1 MAEPDK
7 QMYRTHRELGEDLIR
22 QFPDTYG
29 GENPYLLGKRYEEK
43 YPDEVGIEE
52 AGGFFSSERYGED
65 FYDTAGEVLK
75 GGMDLA
81 VGVGGDIADAFAL
94 PFTRVDE
101 RVAGD
106 IEGAKRF
113 PFIRS
118 LAGLGQGAAADLWQQ
133 FAGAIGLPKE
143 TIGKVTVG
151 ATPAEQRAGR
161 DVIAEIRESFEDYAR
176 EERPMEFLA
185 NLSAVTPGKTL
196 TKVAPKTAQRAVG
209 ADADKVQQVAETVR
223 EVGRVADPTNVLS
236 TLARAGRLG
245 ATKGYPLVKRS
256 VEPVKKF
263 VKRGTTKGRNF
274 AAERAEDIVAFTTST
289 GNNAIRRLAER
300 AGESPLFRN
309 KVRAW
314 RRLPQE
320 QLYSGLY
327 TTFNNALRK
336 VREKSQA
343 AYQLAEQN
351 LGPILRKPLEQQKP
365 GSIEEMQGA
374 LLGIIDEYGG
384 TYTTKAPTTKREFTG
399 TRETKSPIYSGPRD
413 PKKWPAGE
421 TRDLPPAQERILGEV
436 VDQPSRFEVSFEN
449 AGAVPEGTN
458 LKGDIAREFERFLNL
473 DPNTATGMDIHRLR
487 KALDKEI
494 QHMPGGGGP
503 EDVYRAP
510 FRVRTELRSAV
521 SDALETTYGEQYTA
535 AMADY
540 RAYAEMQ
547 RTMYNTFKLTGTDV
561 DKKSM
566 ETILGELANTYN
578 PNARQGLRPGVIQE
592 FAEMAEMP
600 DLEAALLGATFNPS
614 ISKGLAQRSE
624 MAENVAT
631 ILGGAAGMEY
641 GGGALP
647 AAMGALGARF
657 ATQAAQQLLYS
668 PRLFSEALMTFYD
681 LPRMPSTR
689 KVTQLREKLTSNPKV
704 NAILREGLPLGVTLE
719 RIKNEAGVDAYDIL
733 ATEEEASS
741 NLFKSLS
748 RGAQ

>member
-133 FAGAIGLPKE
+133 FAGAIGLPEE
-143 TIGKVTVG
+143 TIGKATLG

-161 DVIAEIRESFEDYAR
+161 DVMAEFRESFEDYAR

-236 TLARAGRLG
+236 TLAKAGRLG

-263 VKRGTTKGRNF
+263 VKRGTTRGRNF

-320 QLYSGLY
+320 QLYSRLY
-327 TTFNNALRK
+327 TTFNNAVRK

-384 TYTTKAPTTKREFTG
+384 TFEIITPPTDRTLRSIAYNPQKIIDE
-399 TRETKSPIYSGPRD
+399 
-413 PKKWPAGE
+413 
-421 TRDLPPAQERILGEV
+421 
-436 VDQPSRFEVSFEN
+436 PSRFEVSFEN

-473 DPNTATGMDIHRLR
+473 DPNTATGMDIHKLR

-494 QHMPGGGGP
+494 QQMPGGGGP

-547 RTMYNTFKLTGTDV
+547 RTMYNTFRLTGTDV
-561 DKKSM
+561 DKRNM

-578 PNARQGLRPGVIQE
+578 PNARQGLRPRVIQE

-681 LPRMPSTR
+681 LPRMPSTK

>member
-133 FAGAIGLPKE
+133 FAGAIGLPEE

-161 DVIAEIRESFEDYAR
+161 DVIAEFRESFEDYAR

-236 TLARAGRLG
+236 TLAKAGRLG

-263 VKRGTTKGRNF
+263 VKRGTTRGRNF

-320 QLYSGLY
+320 RLYSGLY

-384 TYTTKAPTTKREFTG
+384 TFEIITPPTDRTLRSIAYNPQKIIDE
-399 TRETKSPIYSGPRD
+399 
-413 PKKWPAGE
+413 
-421 TRDLPPAQERILGEV
+421 
-436 VDQPSRFEVSFEN
+436 PSRFEVSFEN

-473 DPNTATGMDIHRLR
+473 DSNTATGMDIHKLR

-647 AAMGALGARF
+647 AAMWALGARF

-689 KVTQLREKLTSNPKV
+689 KVTQLRKKLTSNPKV
-704 NAILREGLPLGVTLE
+704 NAILREKLPLGVTLE
-719 RIKNEAGVDAYDIL
+719 RIKNEAGVDVYDIL

>member
-133 FAGAIGLPKE
+133 FAGAIGLPEE

-161 DVIAEIRESFEDYAR
+161 DVIAEFRESFEDYAR

-209 ADADKVQQVAETVR
+209 ADADKGQQVAETVR

-236 TLARAGRLG
+236 TLAKAGRLG

-263 VKRGTTKGRNF
+263 VKRGTTRGRNF

-320 QLYSGLY
+320 RLYSGLY

-384 TYTTKAPTTKREFTG
+384 TFEIITPPTDRTLRSIAYNPQKIIDE
-399 TRETKSPIYSGPRD
+399 
-413 PKKWPAGE
+413 
-421 TRDLPPAQERILGEV
+421 
-436 VDQPSRFEVSFEN
+436 PSRFEVSFEN

-473 DPNTATGMDIHRLR
+473 DSNTATGMDIHKLR

-689 KVTQLREKLTSNPKV
+689 KVTQLRKKLTSNPKV
-704 NAILREGLPLGVTLE
+704 NAILREKLPLGVTLE
-719 RIKNEAGVDAYDIL
+719 RIKNEAGVDVYDIL